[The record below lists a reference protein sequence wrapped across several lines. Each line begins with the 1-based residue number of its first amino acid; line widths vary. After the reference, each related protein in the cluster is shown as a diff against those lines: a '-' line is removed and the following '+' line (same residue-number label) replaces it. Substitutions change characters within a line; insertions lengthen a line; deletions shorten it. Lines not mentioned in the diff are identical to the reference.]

1 MTQTPVAES
10 VAVTVAVVSW
20 NTRGLLAACLRSLS
34 LDAEAGRAEVWVVD
48 NASSDGS
55 PDMVEA
61 EFPWVRLVRASEN
74 LGFGRAVNLVAS
86 RTRAPWVAAA
96 NSDIRLE
103 PEALSVLI
111 EAGARDSAAG
121 VVAPM
126 LVLPDGTIQPS
137 IQPFPTL
144 LDAALLRL
152 RIYRLSPRIGRRLYL
167 RAYRDPA
174 EGGHVDWAAGAF
186 LLIRSGAFDR
196 IRGFDEEQ
204 WLYAEDLDLAW
215 RLTGAGWRT
224 RYEPRA
230 IVHHEESAA
239 TRAVWGD
246 ALAAK
251 WLGATYSWVARRQG
265 MARVRWLAG
274 FNVAMSII
282 EWILYSMLT
291 RVSASPRWREN
302 QAGARAGIG
311 LHRLGLRRREEL
323 LHDR

>member
-1 MTQTPVAES
+1 
-10 VAVTVAVVSW
+10 
-20 NTRGLLAACLRSLS
+20 
-34 LDAEAGRAEVWVVD
+34 
-48 NASSDGS
+48 
-55 PDMVEA
+55 MVEA

-111 EAGARDSAAG
+111 EAGARDPAAG
-121 VVAPM
+121 IVAPR

-152 RIYRLSPRIGRRLYL
+152 RIYRLSRRIGRRLYL

-186 LLIRSGAFDR
+186 LLIRRGAFDR
-196 IRGFDEEQ
+196 IAGFDEEQ

-215 RLTGAGWRT
+215 RLSRAGWRT

-246 ALAAK
+246 ALTAK

-274 FNVAMSII
+274 FNVAMSSI
-282 EWILYSMLT
+282 EWILYSMLA
-291 RVSASPRWREN
+291 RVSPSPRWPEKKAR
-302 QAGARAGIG
+302 ARAGIG

>member
-1 MTQTPVAES
+1 MTQTPVAQS
-10 VAVTVAVVSW
+10 VAVAVVSW
-20 NTRGLLAACLRSLS
+20 NTRDLLAACLDSLS
-34 LDAEAGRAEVWVVD
+34 VDAEAGRAEVWVVD

-111 EAGARDSAAG
+111 EAGARDPAAG
-121 VVAPM
+121 IVAPR

-152 RIYRLSPRIGRRLYL
+152 RIYRLSRRIGRRLYL

-186 LLIRSGAFDR
+186 LLIRRSAFDR
-196 IRGFDEEQ
+196 IAGFDEEQ

-215 RLTGAGWRT
+215 RLSRAGWRT

-246 ALAAK
+246 ALTAK

-274 FNVAMSII
+274 FNVAMSSI
-282 EWILYSMLT
+282 EWILYSMLA
-291 RVSASPRWREN
+291 RVSPSPRWPEKKAR
-302 QAGARAGIG
+302 ARAGIG

>member
-1 MTQTPVAES
+1 MTQTSVAES
-10 VAVTVAVVSW
+10 VAVAVVSW
-20 NTRGLLAACLRSLS
+20 NTRDLLAACLGSLS
-34 LDAEAGRAEVWVVD
+34 SDAEAGRAEVWVVD

-86 RTRAPWVAAA
+86 RTRAAWIAAA

-103 PEALSVLI
+103 PGALSVLI
-111 EAGARDSAAG
+111 EAGARDPAAG
-121 VVAPM
+121 IVAPR

-152 RIYRLSPRIGRRLYL
+152 RIYRLSRRIGRRLYL

-186 LLIRSGAFDR
+186 LLIRRSAFDR
-196 IRGFDEEQ
+196 IAGFDEEQ

-215 RLTGAGWRT
+215 RLSRAGWRT

-246 ALAAK
+246 ALTAK
-251 WLGATYSWVARRQG
+251 RLGATYSWVARRQG
-265 MARVRWLAG
+265 MGKVRRLAG
-274 FNVAMSII
+274 FNVAMGII

-291 RVSASPRWREN
+291 RGSVSPRWPEK
-302 QAGARAGIG
+302 QARARAGVS

-323 LHDR
+323 LNDR

>member
-1 MTQTPVAES
+1 MTQTSVAES
-10 VAVTVAVVSW
+10 VAVAVISW
-20 NTRGLLAACLRSLS
+20 NTRDLLAACLGSLS
-34 LDAEAGRAEVWVVD
+34 SDAEAGRAEVWVVD

-61 EFPWVRLVRASEN
+61 EFPRVTLVRSPEN

-86 RTRAPWVAAA
+86 RTRAAWIAAA

-111 EAGARDSAAG
+111 DAGARDPAAG
-121 VVAPM
+121 IVAPM

-152 RIYRLSPRIGRRLYL
+152 RIYRLSRRIGRRLYL

-186 LLIRSGAFDR
+186 LLIRRSAFDR
-196 IRGFDEEQ
+196 IAGFDEEQ

-215 RLTGAGWRT
+215 RLSRAGWRT

-246 ALAAK
+246 ALTAK

>member
-1 MTQTPVAES
+1 VTQTSVAES
-10 VAVTVAVVSW
+10 VAVAVISW
-20 NTRGLLAACLRSLS
+20 NTRDLLAACLGSLS
-34 LDAEAGRAEVWVVD
+34 SDAEAGRAEVWVVD

-55 PDMVEA
+55 PDMVET
-61 EFPWVRLVRASEN
+61 EFPWVKLIRSSEN

-111 EAGARDSAAG
+111 EAGARDPAAG
-121 VVAPM
+121 IVAPR

-152 RIYRLSPRIGRRLYL
+152 RIYRLSRRIGRRLYL

-186 LLIRSGAFDR
+186 LLIRRSAFDR
-196 IRGFDEEQ
+196 IAGFDEEQ

-215 RLTGAGWRT
+215 RLSRAGWRT

-230 IVHHEESAA
+230 IVRHEESAA

-246 ALAAK
+246 ALTAK

-274 FNVAMSII
+274 FNVAMSSI
-282 EWILYSMLT
+282 EWILYSMLA
-291 RVSASPRWREN
+291 RVSPSPRWPEKKAR
-302 QAGARAGIG
+302 ARAGIG